1 MFCICLVLN
10 PVGPIFEYKFSTF
23 FSVDKTYTLRK
34 TNAKF
39 VDVIHVSTV
48 LVTND
53 MDTGHLDV
61 RLQDTDSILPSTLDH
76 QAIIELIY
84 ISSLVE
90 CSQI

>member
-1 MFCICLVLN
+1 MFRICLALN
-10 PVGPIFEYKFSTF
+10 PVGPIFEYKFPTF

-48 LVTND
+48 LEMND
-53 MDTGHLDV
+53 MDTGHIDV
-61 RLQDTDSILPSTLDH
+61 RLQDTDSILPSTLH